1 MSKLEKSIKDHHGYA
16 AKLITC
22 CVLHF
27 SLVINCHSKRKLR
40 EQAVIDA
47 EAAIAAQINRT
58 LEKQAK
64 EDPPPEYELPP
75 TYVEAMEI
83 DMHKSTEK
91 LSDETELDVSLTKV
105 LTQKPTKNNFPP
117 KVAESESETGPSSKK
132 PESKDRDEPG
142 KEPASVKRTDEVECH
157 L

>member
-1 MSKLEKSIKDHHGYA
+1 M
-16 AKLITC
+16 
-22 CVLHF
+22 
-27 SLVINCHSKRKLR
+27 VINCHSKRKLR

-83 DMHKSTEK
+83 DLHKSASEK

-105 LTQKPTKNNFPP
+105 LTQKPTKNDFPP

-142 KEPASVKRTDEVECH
+142 KELGSVKRTDEVECH

>member
-1 MSKLEKSIKDHHGYA
+1 M
-16 AKLITC
+16 
-22 CVLHF
+22 
-27 SLVINCHSKRKLR
+27 VINCHSKRKLG
-40 EQAVIDA
+40 EQVVIDA
-47 EAAIAAQINRT
+47 EATIAAQINRT

-64 EDPPPEYELPP
+64 EDPPPEYELRP
-75 TYVEAMEI
+75 TFVEAMEI
-83 DMHKSTEK
+83 DLHKLTMTLASASEK

-105 LTQKPTKNNFPP
+105 LTQKPTKNDFPP

-142 KEPASVKRTDEVECH
+142 KELGSVKRTDEVECH

>member
-1 MSKLEKSIKDHHGYA
+1 M
-16 AKLITC
+16 
-22 CVLHF
+22 
-27 SLVINCHSKRKLR
+27 VINCHSKRKLR

-75 TYVEAMEI
+75 TYIEAMEFGQL
-83 DMHKSTEK
+83 KSSTSSTTSMPISLMMPTPSTTTSEK
-91 LSDETELDVSLTKV
+91 LSEETELDMSLTQV
-105 LTQKPTKNNFPP
+105 LTKSTKIDESPP
-117 KVAESESETGPSSKK
+117 KVAESGSETSLSSNKK
-132 PESKDRDEPG
+132 ESKDKDEPG
-142 KEPASVKRTDEVECH
+142 SGPEALKRTDDLECH

>member
-1 MSKLEKSIKDHHGYA
+1 M
-16 AKLITC
+16 
-22 CVLHF
+22 
-27 SLVINCHSKRKLR
+27 VINCHSKRKLR

-58 LEKQAK
+58 LEKEAK

-83 DMHKSTEK
+83 NLHKSASEK

-105 LTQKPTKNNFPP
+105 LTQKPTKNDFPP

-142 KEPASVKRTDEVECH
+142 KELGSVKGTDEVECH

>member
-1 MSKLEKSIKDHHGYA
+1 M
-16 AKLITC
+16 
-22 CVLHF
+22 
-27 SLVINCHSKRKLR
+27 VINCHSKRKLR

-83 DMHKSTEK
+83 DLHKSTTTSTSASASEK